1 MNQPKKL
8 MLLGGIRYLLP
19 VIEAAHKQGY
29 YVITADYLPDNI
41 AHKYSDEYV
50 NVSIIDK
57 EAVLKAAQE
66 KEIDG
71 IMSFGVDPG
80 VVAASYVQNQMG
92 LPSFGPFES
101 VEILQNKD
109 KFRAFLT
116 QHGFN
121 VPWAFGF
128 STVEDAWESK
138 DKFAYPLIVKPTD
151 SAGSKGVRRVD
162 EEQELLSALEYA
174 HQHSIKGN
182 IIVEEFIEKEGCSSD
197 SDCFSVDGELKIAT
211 FSAQRFDENAA
222 GTFVPAAFSWPST
235 MSMQQESEL
244 RSELQRLLSL
254 LRMQTSIYNVETR
267 IGKNGKPYI
276 MEVSPRGGGNRLAEM
291 VRYSTGVDMITA
303 AVRAAVGDPIGEVV
317 QQPLNG
323 HWAEVILH
331 SQQDGTFQ
339 ELSLSEEIKPFVYQE
354 DLWVKPED
362 KVSSFIGAN
371 DAIGTLVLKC
381 HTEEQLIRI
390 TSQLN
395 IHISVAVK

>member
-1 MNQPKKL
+1 M
-8 MLLGGIRYLLP
+8 R
-19 VIEAAHKQGY
+19 
-29 YVITADYLPDNI
+29 
-41 AHKYSDEYV
+41 
-50 NVSIIDK
+50 
-57 EAVLKAAQE
+57 
-66 KEIDG
+66 
-71 IMSFGVDPG
+71 
-80 VVAASYVQNQMG
+80 
-92 LPSFGPFES
+92 
-101 VEILQNKD
+101 
-109 KFRAFLT
+109 
-116 QHGFN
+116 
-121 VPWAFGF
+121 
-128 STVEDAWESK
+128 
-138 DKFAYPLIVKPTD
+138 
-151 SAGSKGVRRVD
+151 
-162 EEQELLSALEYA
+162 
-174 HQHSIKGN
+174 
-182 IIVEEFIEKEGCSSD
+182 
-197 SDCFSVDGELKIAT
+197 
-211 FSAQRFDENAA
+211 
-222 GTFVPAAFSWPST
+222 
-235 MSMQQESEL
+235 MQQESEL

-254 LRMQTSIYNVETR
+254 LHMQTSIYNVETR

-291 VRYSTGVDMITA
+291 VRYSTGMDMITA

>member
-162 EEQELLSALEYA
+162 EEQELLSALQYA
-174 HQHSIKGN
+174 QEHSIKGN

-222 GTFVPAAFSWPST
+222 GTFVPAAYSWPST

-254 LRMQTSIYNVETR
+254 LHMQTSIYNVETR

-291 VRYSTGVDMITA
+291 VRYSTGMDMITA

-339 ELSLSEEIKPFVYQE
+339 ELSLSKEIKPFVYEE
-354 DLWVKPED
+354 DLWVKPGD
-362 KVSSFIGAN
+362 QVSSFIGAN
-371 DAIGTLVLKC
+371 DAIGTFVLKADSA
-381 HTEEQLIRI
+381 EKIE
-390 TSQLN
+390 SFVGN
-395 IHISVAVK
+395 IACFLAINVK